1 MPLIRCPKCG
11 QAYDIPGV
19 IAVRLPNSI
28 ATCHCGEWLSGSKA
42 AILARMLDPA
52 KIKEVDLQPYRV
64 DAAGAEAAEA
74 RPPEP
79 SAPAARPR
87 SIRVSARGAKESID
101 RVFTIKEHPLW
112 IGRGGHVDLQEAELS
127 LRHCSI
133 FVRGDQLVVRDNGSH
148 TGTFLD
154 GQQIEEAVIGEGTHI
169 LRAGSAMITIEP
181 TNQAGTPV
189 EPIQLD
195 TAPVGVVE
203 GDVFSAMTASEHAQ
217 AEAKRTVL
225 ICVDGLLKGQE
236 FEIPA
241 TGLVV
246 GREGH
251 VRVPDEFLSRRHFE
265 VVPDEEG
272 SIRVRDLGSR
282 TGTFLNTLPAKN
294 TKVHAGD
301 EIQAGVNKFRIEQR
315 G

>member
-11 QAYDIPGV
+11 QNYDIPGV

-64 DAAGAEAAEA
+64 DAAPEQAA
-74 RPPEP
+74 
-79 SAPAARPR
+79 AAATPGGPR
-87 SIRVSARGAKESID
+87 SIRVVARGAKESINS
-101 RVFTIKEHPLW
+101 VFTIHEYPLW
-112 IGRGGHVDLQEAELS
+112 IGRRGAHVELAEAELS

-133 FVRGDQLVVRDNGSH
+133 SVRGDTLVVRDAGSH

-154 GQQIEEAVIGEGTHI
+154 GQQIQEAVIGDGTHI
-169 LRAGSAMITIEP
+169 LRAGSAIITIEP
-181 TNQAGTPV
+181 TN
-189 EPIQLD
+189 EPGVDVGPIALD
-195 TAPVGVVE
+195 ATASVGVAD
-203 GDVFSAMTASEHAQ
+203 GDVFDAMTATDYEQ
-217 AEAKRTVL
+217 ASLKRTVL
-225 ICVDGLLKGQE
+225 VCVDGMLKGQE
-236 FEIPA
+236 FEVPP

-265 VVPDEEG
+265 VARDPDG
-272 SIRVRDLGSR
+272 TLRVRDLGSR
-282 TGTFLNTLPAKN
+282 NGTFLNTLPAKN

-301 EIQAGVNKFRIEQR
+301 EIQAGVNRFKIELR